1 MSRESRMMIIA
12 VIVALAVPGLAPRNL
27 NPASAPEYQSAQ
39 YCMPQDADF
48 ADTTTIY
55 C

>member
-1 MSRESRMMIIA
+1 MIIIA
-12 VIVALAVPGLAPRNL
+12 VIMALTVPGLAPRNL

-39 YCMPQDADF
+39 YCTPQDDDF